1 MSREL
6 TWSHNFTDADAARL
20 CQLAS
25 IANDPR
31 YRPYV
36 CLWVTDGVVCNL
48 HFQASE
54 FPDHLRSAH
63 GVVGADKASLMCCW
77 VNCFAE
83 MPKDC
88 LMRHINENHL
98 ELRHICPICHEQF
111 TRANT
116 MQNHMSRKHSGN

>member
-1 MSREL
+1 MGSLVQTRHH
-6 TWSHNFTDADAARL
+6 SCAAGSTAL
-20 CQLAS
+20 
-25 IANDPR
+25 PR
-31 YRPYV
+31 P
-36 CLWVTDGVVCNL
+36 
-48 HFQASE
+48 
-54 FPDHLRSAH
+54 
-63 GVVGADKASLMCCW
+63 
-77 VNCFAE
+77 E